1 MTIKTT
7 FAALILILAPS
18 LTLAEGCI
26 HEDAVKDASISCAV
40 GSTLDAATG
49 KCVPG
54 TTS

>member
-7 FAALILILAPS
+7 FAALVLAFAPS
-18 LTLAEGCI
+18 IAFADCAGKDTMQ
-26 HEDAVKDASISCAV
+26 DASISCAV
-40 GSTLDAATG
+40 GSTYDAATG